1 VGCESFAIALN
12 VICNRAIISRVV
24 LCCVVFCCV
33 VFCCVV
39 LCSVLLCCVLSVSA
53 SCHCVTLC
61 CFAMVLE
68 IMKDNKTDRWVK
80 GESVSTYSTGSR
92 MR

>member
-1 VGCESFAIALN
+1 
-12 VICNRAIISRVV
+12 
-24 LCCVVFCCV
+24 
-33 VFCCVV
+33 V